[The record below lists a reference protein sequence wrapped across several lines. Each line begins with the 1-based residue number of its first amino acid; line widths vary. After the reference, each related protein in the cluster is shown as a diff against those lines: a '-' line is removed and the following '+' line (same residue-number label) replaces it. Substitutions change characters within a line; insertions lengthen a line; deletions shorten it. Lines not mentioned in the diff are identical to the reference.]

1 MTREFN
7 REVLGLANNILSI
20 ISNNEAN
27 RMKMYR
33 VLYILVVISF
43 MYIIICPCFISSISN

>member
-43 MYIIICPCFISSISN
+43 MYIIICPCFI